1 MSGDGPLRKAA
12 KEEGVEVIGT
22 IGVLDQL
29 YGGSYIMKEEYI
41 NCMKELQ
48 KNNGKKVRLP
58 EDELQ
63 KRIGKLES
71 ETNY

>member
-29 YGGSYIMKEEYI
+29 YEGSYIMKEEYI
-41 NCMKELQ
+41 NCMKELRE
-48 KNNGKKVRLP
+48 NNGKKVRLP

-63 KRIGKLES
+63 KRIRL
-71 ETNY
+71 

>member
-1 MSGDGPLRKAA
+1 MNHTKKSRKNVRLWRCNGWSILAVTQMSG
-12 KEEGVEVIGT
+12 
-22 IGVLDQL
+22 
-29 YGGSYIMKEEYI
+29 YI

-71 ETNY
+71 EE